1 MKALFATARRSAFVD
16 RHPTIGYS
24 TVRSI
29 AAAMATLGLAGCMAP
44 TEPAKLGEAHYNTCL
59 PCHGTAAEGNVT
71 IEAPAIAGLP
81 QWYIEA
87 QLHKFR
93 AGARGSHFDDL
104 PGLRMRPMA
113 AALHSESDVT
123 AVAGYVAGMKR
134 PGHAPMVQGGD
145 AAKGKTSFMICVA
158 CHGPDG
164 GGNQA
169 LNAPALVGADDWYL
183 LAQLKKFKAGVRGTN
198 PKDVTGA
205 QMRAMSMTLADEQA
219 MKDVVA
225 YIMTLPAKGGG

>member
-1 MKALFATARRSAFVD
+1 MKALLATARRFTLRHRPQAFG
-16 RHPTIGYS
+16 RS
-24 TVRSI
+24 TVRALAT
-29 AAAMATLGLAGCMAP
+29 AALAVSFTACMAP
-44 TEPAKLGEAHYNTCL
+44 TEPAKLGQAHYNTCL
-59 PCHGTAAEGNVT
+59 PCHGSAGEGNVT

-93 AGARGSHFDDL
+93 AGVRGSHFDDL
-104 PGLRMRPMA
+104 AGLRMRPMA
-113 AALHSESDVT
+113 GALHAEADVV
-123 AVAGYVAGMKR
+123 AVSGYVASMKR
-134 PGHAPMVQGGD
+134 PMHAPMVQGGD
-145 AAKGKTSFMICVA
+145 PNKGKASFAVCVA

-164 GGNQA
+164 AGNQA

-225 YIMTLPAKGGG
+225 YIMALPAKGGG